1 MRLALALAV
10 VASPALALNP
20 SACVRVV
27 QDPAPG
33 ERPGPPDASGISSY
47 YRSQQKLPV
56 DLGGGWVAEPYEVA
70 SEVGTQVGTRVTDCA
85 SGTNLTVVEQARSP
99 ENRIIFDARIRAI
112 PAMREAIAAP
122 EAITVR
128 ALVTRLEAGGAN
140 VGRDNH
146 PKDVQTCG
154 CAAFHPDLRGGK
166 TAWSAR

>member
-1 MRLALALAV
+1 VRLAIALAV
-10 VASPALALNP
+10 AASPALALDP

-33 ERPGPPDASGISSY
+33 ERPGPPDASGIAPY
-47 YRSQQKLPV
+47 FRSEQKLPV

-70 SEVGTQVGTRVTDCA
+70 SEVGTQIGTRVIDCA

-99 ENRIIFDARIRAI
+99 ENRVIFDARIRAI

-128 ALVTRLEAGGAN
+128 ALVARLEAGGAN
-140 VGRDNH
+140 VGRDQNR
-146 PKDVQTCG
+146 KDVEACG
-154 CAAFHPDLRGGK
+154 CAAFYPSLRGGK
-166 TAWSAR
+166 TTWSAR